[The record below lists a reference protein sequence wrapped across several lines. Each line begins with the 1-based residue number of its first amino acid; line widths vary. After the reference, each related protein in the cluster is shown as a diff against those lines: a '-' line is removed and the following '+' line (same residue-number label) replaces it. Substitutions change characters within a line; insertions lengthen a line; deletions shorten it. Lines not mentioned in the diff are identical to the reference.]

1 MVKERVQKKSY
12 QQSLEDIKEKM
23 KEKRNKRLASASAP
37 SRGRSRG
44 INKNTVS
51 NSTHTILKGVQQN
64 NKALAVALQA
74 EKEKVRQANAVI
86 LQLKREQQALFLHLL
101 LLKRKL
107 KDREASSSETKSS
120 SIPVEPQHLDQ
131 ERKKCPSWNL
141 DDPAPHEASPTSTG
155 PLTPEKNALSEGDK
169 KVTLPSTVGVRRRHV
184 DRTSRR
190 RSERVRGRRSMS
202 ESDIISG
209 LGDLRASP
217 VRCEDGHPNQ
227 PQQAVAPVLADTV
240 SAGEFHHSTPE
251 PDPPKKTNQ
260 QRPGRKQTQQQQ
272 PQTKSEPVPRKQER
286 GRKPDRAPLK
296 KPWENPKPRARS
308 KSRDRSATRAKAA
321 PPSQS
326 NKLNTSLGFN
336 DTFDFDCEETI
347 HITPFKAKTEDNQPA
362 TPISEESSLGGQ
374 TQTEASSVVPKQN
387 DSSASSPS
395 SESED
400 SLYVPQKTK
409 RRRTSPERTKVIAT
423 RRGRRSQ
430 VIRQKE
436 NIPPKQE
443 ITVFIDEETSPK
455 AVRPEKE
462 EEEAHLQPSPGFSF
476 SNSPDPVRLEQ
487 ENQQELHTEVIV
499 EDGLPPVSPLVEAEM
514 MRIDNVLSNFGDSP
528 CEAPPHPTPQRVRTA
543 KKRGLGIRTGGRGLS
558 LCDVTNLSPA
568 AYRQISRVGS
578 RPSDARCSTPVVAR
592 KRRCTM
598 AVDYKEPSLNGKLR
612 RGDKHTDLQFLCSP
626 IFKQKSSRTSMQK
639 PRKSVSCKQSFEK
652 YNESFVGCR

>member
-44 INKNTVS
+44 INKSTVP

-74 EKEKVRQANAVI
+74 EKEKVRQANVVI

-120 SIPVEPQHLDQ
+120 STPVESQQHVDQ
-131 ERKKCPSWNL
+131 ERNSCPSWNL
-141 DDPAPHEASPTSTG
+141 DNPAPHEAQPTSAG
-155 PLTPEKNALSEGDK
+155 PLTPEKNTLSEGDK
-169 KVTLPSTVGVRRRHV
+169 TVTLPSTVCVRRRHV
-184 DRTSRR
+184 DRTGRR
-190 RSERVRGRRSMS
+190 RSERVRERRSMS
-202 ESDIISG
+202 ESEIISG
-209 LGDLRASP
+209 LGDFKASP
-217 VRCEDGHPNQ
+217 VHCEDRHPDQ
-227 PQQAVAPVLADTV
+227 PQQVVAPVSADTV

-260 QRPGRKQTQQQQ
+260 QRPGKKQTQQQQQ
-272 PQTKSEPVPRKQER
+272 PQTKPEPAPRKQER
-286 GRKPDRAPLK
+286 GRKTDRAPLK

-347 HITPFKAKTEDNQPA
+347 HITPFKAKAEDNQPA
-362 TPISEESSLGGQ
+362 TPISEESSQGGQ
-374 TQTEASSVVPKQN
+374 TQTEASPVASKQN
-387 DSSASSPS
+387 ESSSSSPS

-400 SLYVPQKTK
+400 SLYIPQKTK
-409 RRRTSPERTKVIAT
+409 RRRTSPGKTKVIAR

-436 NIPPKQE
+436 NFPPKQE
-443 ITVFIDEETSPK
+443 ITVFKDEETSPK
-455 AVRPEKE
+455 VVTPEKE
-462 EEEAHLQPSPGFSF
+462 ETHHQPSPDFSF
-476 SNSPDPVRLEQ
+476 SNSPDPMGLEQ

-499 EDGLPPVSPLVEAEM
+499 EDDLPPVSPLVEAEM
-514 MRIDNVLSNFGDSP
+514 MRIDNVLSNFGDSS
-528 CEAPPHPTPQRVRTA
+528 CEAAPHPTPQRVRTV
-543 KKRGLGIRTGGRGLS
+543 KK
-558 LCDVTNLSPA
+558 P
-568 AYRQISRVGS
+568 YRQISRAGP

-626 IFKQKSSRTSMQK
+626 IFKQKSSRSSMQK
-639 PRKSVSCKQSFEK
+639 PRKSVSCKQPFEK